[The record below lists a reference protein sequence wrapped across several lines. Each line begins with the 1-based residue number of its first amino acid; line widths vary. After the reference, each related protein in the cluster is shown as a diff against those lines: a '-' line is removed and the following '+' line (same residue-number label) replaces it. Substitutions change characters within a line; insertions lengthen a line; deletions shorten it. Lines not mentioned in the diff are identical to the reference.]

1 MLNFFNSKNKW
12 RANVQAYNMLVLT
25 LATYDLATNPDSTWN
40 EMGAD
45 IFVHAVTLL
54 SLQTNTSLWTGLTST
69 FLNVARVGAIWSG
82 ATSGSS
88 SVALTLNGI
97 DAANHI
103 VNAATSFWFAG
114 DNNTE
119 GTSEAPKPTI

>member
-1 MLNFFNSKNKW
+1 MLSFFNSKNKW
-12 RANVQAYNMLVLT
+12 KTSVQAYNMLVLT

-54 SLQTNTSLWTGLTST
+54 SLQENRSLWTGLTST
-69 FLNVARVGAIWSG
+69 FLNAARVGAIWSG
-82 ATSGSS
+82 ASSGSS
-88 SVALTLNGI
+88 SVGLTLNGI

-103 VNAATSFWFAG
+103 VNATTSFLSAC
-114 DNNTE
+114 DKSTE
-119 GTSEAPKPTI
+119 SPPNAPKPKM

>member
-12 RANVQAYNMLVLT
+12 NASVQAYNMLVLT
-25 LATYDLATNPDSTWN
+25 IATYDLATNPDSTWS

-45 IFVHAVTLL
+45 VFVHAVTLL
-54 SLQTNTSLWTGLTST
+54 SLQENASLWTGLTST
-69 FLNVARVGAIWSG
+69 FLNAARFGAIWSG

-88 SVALTLNGI
+88 SVALALNGI

-103 VNAATSFWFAG
+103 VNAATSFLSSCDKSIESPPDA
-114 DNNTE
+114 TK
-119 GTSEAPKPTI
+119 PKR